1 MCVFCSFHMVCSC
14 PRMIYPTFVFSPL
27 SPRLKIPHMAEH
39 HHIRRIVPETVDKN
53 GRRTDEG
60 YERLPIR
67 IRKRV
72 LLKAC
77 SQTKGDDLA
86 NVSVALVLWGRVW
99 VWCVCPLLGRGFFLQ
114 SSRQGERERERPR
127 DRERER
133 QRERERER
141 ERERYKHTNRHQQTH
156 PKRHTNTQTQTHT
169 HTQIVRPEMGWSMQ

>member
-1 MCVFCSFHMVCSC
+1 
-14 PRMIYPTFVFSPL
+14 
-27 SPRLKIPHMAEH
+27 MAEH

-99 VWCVCPLLGRGFFLQ
+99 VWCVCPLLGRDIFLQ
-114 SSRQGERERERPR
+114 SSRQGETER

-133 QRERERER
+133 ERVNTSERRNEREMENKDYER
-141 ERERYKHTNRHQQTH
+141 
-156 PKRHTNTQTQTHT
+156 
-169 HTQIVRPEMGWSMQ
+169 IS